1 MSIEVILGPP
11 GTGKTTALLD
21 LVDECLTNNIAP
33 GKIGFISFTR
43 RSVNEARDRAA
54 ERFNM
59 NPKSFDYFRTIHSL
73 SFRQLGMS
81 ASDVVQRRDLVE
93 VGDTIGIPIKGY
105 QQMDRE
111 IYEMQR
117 GDQLVFLES
126 LSRLLCEEY
135 DKTYSDLNPDF
146 SKEEFFYYIDTYKAY
161 KRSHLLYDFTDMLVK
176 FFNEGTAPNLDALFI
191 DEAQDL
197 CPLQWRIVEFLIK
210 HADETYVA
218 GDDDQAIFRW
228 SGADVDYFINL
239 AKENKNRVLNHSY
252 RLPIKVHHE
261 AVRLADRIQIRTEK
275 KFTSTDEEGSVNYT
289 ADLENIDM
297 DEGQWLILVRNGYLE
312 KPVVEYL
319 RSCGYAFE
327 GRYDKPVES
336 EVLKAALIW
345 ERLRKEEKIK
355 VSEAKLML
363 SFISR
368 KNMSGNVKRAL
379 SGRRGNEIIT
389 LDNIRKWCGLHA
401 EGIWHEVL
409 DKISIE
415 DREYY
420 IAARKRGESFVG
432 QPRIRV
438 STIHG
443 AKGSESQH
451 VVLFT
456 DISARTYR
464 SMINNMDDELRV
476 FYVGVTRAKEKL
488 WIVSPSTNYY
498 FDL

>member
-1 MSIEVILGPP
+1 MTTKIILGPP

-21 LVDECLTNNIAP
+21 LVDECLANNIAP

-43 RSVNEARDRAA
+43 KSVNEARDRAA
-54 ERFNM
+54 ERFSM
-59 NPKSFDYFRTIHSL
+59 DPKFFDYFRTIHSL

-81 ASDVVQRRDLVE
+81 SSDVVQRRDLVE
-93 VGDTIGIPIKGY
+93 IGETIGIPIKGY
-105 QQMDRE
+105 QQMDKE

-126 LSRLLCEEY
+126 LSRLLCEDYET
-135 DKTYSDLNPDF
+135 TYQNINPDF
-146 SKEEFFYYIDTYKAY
+146 SSHEFQYYIETYANY
-161 KRSHLLYDFTDMLVK
+161 KKSNLLYDFTDMLVK
-176 FFNEGTAPNLDALFI
+176 FYNEGTAPKLEALFI

-197 CPLQWRIVEFLIK
+197 CPLQWRIVEILMK
-210 HADETYVA
+210 SSVNTYIA

-228 SGADVDYFINL
+228 SGADVDYFIDL
-239 AKENKNRVLNHSY
+239 AKENETRILGHSF
-252 RLPIKVHHE
+252 RLPIKIHE
-261 AVRLADRIQIRTEK
+261 EAERLADRIRNRTK
-275 KFTSTDEEGSVNYT
+275 KEFTPTENIGSVNYT
-289 ADLENIDM
+289 ASLENIDM
-297 DEGQWLILVRNGYLE
+297 DKGQWLILVRNGYLE
-312 KPVVEYL
+312 KPAVEYL

-327 GRYDKPVES
+327 GRYDKPAES

-345 ERLRKEEKIK
+345 ERLRKENKIT
-355 VSEAKLML
+355 VAEAKLML
-363 SFISR
+363 SFISK
-368 KNMSGNVKRAL
+368 KNMSGNFKRAL
-379 SGRRGNEIIT
+379 SGRRGNEVIT
-389 LDNIRKWCGLHA
+389 LENIKSWCGLHA

-420 IAARKRGESFVG
+420 IAARKRGETFIG

-443 AKGSESQH
+443 AKGGESEN

-464 SMINNMDDELRV
+464 SMMNNFDDELRV
-476 FYVGVTRAKEKL
+476 FYVGITRAKENL
-488 WIVSPSTNYY
+488 WIVSPSSNYY